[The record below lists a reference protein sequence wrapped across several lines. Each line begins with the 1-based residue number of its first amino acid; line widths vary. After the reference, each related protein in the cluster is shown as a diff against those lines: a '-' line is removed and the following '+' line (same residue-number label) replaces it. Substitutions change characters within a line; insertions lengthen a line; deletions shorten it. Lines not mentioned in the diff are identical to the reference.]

1 MSLDKLN
8 FSLFLIIMIKKIQVL
23 WYLNKEDLE
32 NYCIDFK
39 EYKSHKLEGYEICDV
54 DEDLIYDLCDIDSDR
69 LEPIGYFKNK
79 KEIEN
84 YVSDFV
90 ENNEFELSLD
100 SPELKAK
107 IAKAIDS
114 VEFSG
119 EDYYISIGEG
129 IGSDENRIVSWF
141 DSLKNEYKT
150 LTREKLWVLAVTGY
164 DPYDLSLTGKT
175 LAHILADILN
185 LNEASLDNMIPNK
198 GHITVEEWNEI
209 LEKVYKKNKI
219 YLGLNRVV

>member
-1 MSLDKLN
+1 
-8 FSLFLIIMIKKIQVL
+8 MIKKVQIL

-39 EYKSHKLEGYEICDV
+39 EYKSHKLEGYEICEV
-54 DEDLIYDLCDIDSDR
+54 DEDLIFDLCDIDSDR

-84 YVSDFV
+84 YVSDYIS
-90 ENNEFELSLD
+90 NNEYELSLD
-100 SPELKAK
+100 SPELKSK
-107 IAKAIDS
+107 IDNAISSID
-114 VEFSG
+114 FDG
-119 EDYYISIGEG
+119 EDYYISIGSG
-129 IGSDENRIVSWF
+129 IGKEGNKISSWF
-141 DSLKNEYKT
+141 ESLKKEYKIA
-150 LTREKLWVLAVTGY
+150 TRENLWVLAVTGY

-175 LAHILADILN
+175 LSFILSDILN
-185 LNEASLDNMIPNK
+185 VNESSLDNLIPNK
-198 GHITVEEWNEI
+198 GRITIDEWNEI

>member
-1 MSLDKLN
+1 
-8 FSLFLIIMIKKIQVL
+8 MIRKIQVL

-54 DEDLIYDLCDIDSDR
+54 DEDLIYDLCDIDSER
-69 LEPIGYFKNK
+69 LEPIGFFKNK

-84 YVSDFV
+84 HVSDFIT
-90 ENNEFELSLD
+90 NNEFELILD
-100 SPELKAK
+100 SPELKSK
-107 IAKAIDS
+107 IDNAIES
-114 VEFSG
+114 IEFSG
-119 EDYYISIGEG
+119 EDYYISIGDG
-129 IGSDENRIVSWF
+129 IGCDGNRIVSWF
-141 DSLKNEYKT
+141 DSLKKEYKI

-175 LAHILADILN
+175 LSYVLADILN
-185 LNEASLDNMIPNK
+185 INESSLDNLIPKK
-198 GHITVEEWNEI
+198 GRITSEEWNEI
-209 LEKVYKKNKI
+209 LDNVYNKNKI